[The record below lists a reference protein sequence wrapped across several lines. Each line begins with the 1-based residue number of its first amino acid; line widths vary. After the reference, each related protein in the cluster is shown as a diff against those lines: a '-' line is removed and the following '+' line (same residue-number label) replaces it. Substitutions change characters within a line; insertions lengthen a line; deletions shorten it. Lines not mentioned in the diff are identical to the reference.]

1 MAVSAYNYNRGLLF
15 PKLCLRCLLLS
26 FKTDGVGKEGK
37 KEGGKEERGEVKER
51 GEEERKEKRREKWE
65 ELGS

>member
-15 PKLCLRCLLLS
+15 PKLCFRCLLLS
-26 FKTDGVGKEGK
+26 FQTNGVGKEGK
-37 KEGGKEERGEVKER
+37 KEGGKEESGEVKE
-51 GEEERKEKRREKWE
+51 KEKEEIKGKKRE